1 MTNEQHIVYDD
12 NIMIT
17 MHGVSDSIGL
27 PYTVNPLEL
36 VDREALIELREGP
49 AGGLGPEGDPARP
62 WQWRG
67 DAANPAALQ
76 ALNLT
81 TADARSAWR
90 VVSENAIYYWTGL
103 EFIAFADAFGQQGK
117 PGPANVLTGS
127 AVAGAPGSTAAAQ
140 VTGSAPGQHL
150 AITFPRGERGDAGDP
165 GAAGRIQDADDVLID
180 AEHPLGQDYLL
191 AWNTTLGK
199 FVPTPSPRP
208 GGPWAVAKNQFS
220 GGTNLNDPK
229 VLAAITIP
237 GQPTAWRPRVQGSV
251 RVRPEGGGFGTR
263 ADVEVRVGGP
273 SGALVGYGYGYDI
286 QNWDWALIGPRFDFP
301 PTQANGFGVIQPNQT
316 ITLYVI
322 AKRVKGDRSFAVD
335 NTGAQLIVY
344 ADPV

>member
-1 MTNEQHIVYDD
+1 MTNEQHTVYDD

-17 MHGVSDSIGL
+17 MRGVSDSIGL

-49 AGGLGPEGDPARP
+49 AGEPGPDGDPARP

-67 DAANPAALQ
+67 DIANPAALQ
-76 ALNLT
+76 ALKLT
-81 TADARSAWR
+81 TSDARSAWR
-90 VVSENAIYYWTGL
+90 VVSENAVYYWTGL
-103 EFIAFADAFGQQGK
+103 EFIAFGNAFGQQGR
-117 PGPANVLTGS
+117 PGPSNVLTGS
-127 AVAGAPGSTAAAQ
+127 AVAGAPGSLAAARI
-140 VTGSAPGQHL
+140 TGTSPGQNL
-150 AITFPRGERGDAGDP
+150 EITFPRGARGDAGDP
-165 GAAGRIQDADDVLID
+165 GGAGRIHDAEDVLID

-191 AWNTTLGK
+191 AWNAALGK

-220 GGTNLNDPK
+220 GGTNLNEPK

-237 GQPTAWRPRVQGSV
+237 GQPTAWRPQVRGSV
-251 RVRPEGGGFGTR
+251 RVWQEGTGYGTR
-263 ADVEVRVGGP
+263 CDVEVRIGGP
-273 SGALVGYGYGYDI
+273 TGNLVGYGFGYDI
-286 QNWDWALIGPRFDFP
+286 RNWDWVLIGPRFEFP
-301 PTQANGFGVIQPNQT
+301 PTPTNDFGVVQPNQT

-322 AKRVKGDRSFAVD
+322 AKRVKGDKSFSVD

-344 ADPV
+344 AEPV